1 MVDRQHGAQR
11 RSVGPEVPGRGA
23 EPACSGVGG
32 SRRAESHGEGGDAL
46 VERGSASGRGSR
58 LGARVRAERRVRR
71 LSLQQLADRAGCA
84 KSYLSSIETGSKG
97 PPGDK
102 LLGRLEGALGLA
114 AGTLIDLARW
124 ERTPGPLREGISRM
138 SHQAAEGRE
147 LASLVRDVLAGGG
160 LDAAHRSGEL
170 RRLVE
175 RLSAEP
181 STAPEGSEPVASA
194 LPLEVPVINSVA
206 AGYPA
211 GFTDLGFPA
220 RIADEYVRTADVGD
234 PDAFAARVVGD
245 SMSPDYREGD
255 VVVFSPSRE
264 VSAGCDCFARLEP
277 DHETTFKRV
286 YFERDEGGRDM
297 IRLQPINNAYPPRTV
312 PREGVAGLYRAVS
325 VTRSI

>member
-1 MVDRQHGAQR
+1 MER
-11 RSVGPEVPGRGA
+11 
-23 EPACSGVGG
+23 GG
-32 SRRAESHGEGGDAL
+32 STRL
-46 VERGSASGRGSR
+46 GSR

-71 LSLQQLADRAGCA
+71 LSLQQLADRVGCA
-84 KSYLSSIETGSKG
+84 KSYMSAIETGAKG
-97 PPGDK
+97 PPADR
-102 LLGRLEGALGLA
+102 LLERLESVLDLA
-114 AGTLIDLARW
+114 PGTLIDMARW
-124 ERTPGPLREGISRM
+124 ERTPGPMREGISRI

-147 LASLVRDVLAGGG
+147 LASIVREVLPGGG

-175 RLSAEP
+175 RLSTEP
-181 STAPEGSEPVASA
+181 SVSPEGSEPVSSV

-220 RIADEYVRTADVGD
+220 RVADEYVRTTDIGD

-245 SMSPDYREGD
+245 SMAPDYREGD
-255 VVVFSPSRE
+255 VVVFSPARDV
-264 VSAGCDCFARLEP
+264 VSGCDCFARLEP

-286 YFERDEGGRDM
+286 YFERDDGGRDM
-297 IRLQPINNAYPPRTV
+297 IRLQPINNAYPPRAV
-312 PREGVAGLYRAVS
+312 PREEVAGLYRAVS